1 MYNPWQKLAGL
12 IMGLR
17 EKNCSFREGLN
28 FRGSIKLEFFNKN
41 GVLINCIEDK
51 NFIVDLGLETV
62 VDILEGTTTTAAVG
76 NRIYRMA
83 IGDDGTLTGQPYV
96 PKVPDATWPART
108 TLFHEVLRQSR
119 DTATQPTSTSMRFV
133 TSFASADITPSSFTS
148 SPYVINEAALIIS
161 DGTQTTKDEIEQ
173 GYTPDSS
180 ESMFSIRTFKS
191 QPFDPADTL
200 TLTVTWTIFVQ

>member
-1 MYNPWQKLAGL
+1 
-12 IMGLR
+12 MGLKER
-17 EKNCSFREGLN
+17 RHSFRDGLN
-28 FRGSIKLEFFNKN
+28 FRGNIKLEFFDKN
-41 GVLINCIEDK
+41 GKLINCIEEK
-51 NFIVDLGLETV
+51 NFIVDLGLEAV
-62 VDILEGTTTTAAVG
+62 IDILEATTTTSSIG

-96 PKVPDATWPART
+96 PKVPDATWPAKT

-119 DTATQPTSTSMRFV
+119 DTATQPTSKSMRFV

-161 DGTQTTKDEIEQ
+161 DGTQTTKDEIPQ

-180 ESMFSIRTFKS
+180 ESIFSIRTFKS

-200 TLTVTWTIFVQ
+200 TLTVAWTIFVQ

>member
-1 MYNPWQKLAGL
+1 
-12 IMGLR
+12 MGLR
-17 EKNCSFREGLN
+17 GKHQNFREGLN
-28 FRGSIKLEFFNKN
+28 FRGSIKLEFFDKN
-41 GVLINCIEDK
+41 NRLINCIEDK
-51 NFIVDLGLETV
+51 NFIVDLGLESV
-62 VDILEGTTTTAAVG
+62 IDILEGTTTTAAVG

-83 IGDDGTLTGQPYV
+83 IGDDGTLTGQPFV

-133 TSFASADITPSSFTS
+133 TSFASADVTLSSYTS
-148 SPYVINEAALIIS
+148 SPPVVNEAALIIS
-161 DGTQTTKDEIEQ
+161 DGTQTTKDQIPQ

-180 ESMFSIRTFKS
+180 ESIFSIRTFKS

-200 TLTVTWTIFVQ
+200 TLTITWTIFVQ

>member
-1 MYNPWQKLAGL
+1 
-12 IMGLR
+12 MGLKER
-17 EKNCSFREGLN
+17 RHSFRDGLN
-28 FRGSIKLEFFNKN
+28 FRGNIKLEFFDKN
-41 GVLINCIEDK
+41 GKLINCIEEK
-51 NFIVDLGLETV
+51 NFIVDLGLEAV
-62 VDILEGTTTTAAVG
+62 IDILEATTTTSAIG

-96 PKVPDATWPART
+96 PKVPDATWPAKT
-108 TLFHEVLRQSR
+108 ALFHEVLRQSR
-119 DTATQPTSTSMRFV
+119 DTATQPTSKSMRFV

-161 DGTQTTKDEIEQ
+161 DGTQTTKDEIPQ

-180 ESMFSIRTFKS
+180 ESIFSIRTFKS

-200 TLTVTWTIFVQ
+200 TLTVAWTIFVQ